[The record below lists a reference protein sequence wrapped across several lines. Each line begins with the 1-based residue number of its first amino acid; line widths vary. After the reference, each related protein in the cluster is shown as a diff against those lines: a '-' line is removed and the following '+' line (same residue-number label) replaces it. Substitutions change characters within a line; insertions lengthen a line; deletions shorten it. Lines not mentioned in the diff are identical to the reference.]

1 MKEIEL
7 GNGDKTFKYITV
19 VDYGIVTT
27 TNKLRKEK
35 RKNEMKL
42 EKLKASDE
50 RENLKKLADKK
61 KRNFFK
67 YKEDKTGKE
76 NSPMKRK
83 RDADKNHRQEDILE
97 IRNVRLKRI
106 EDNQSNQ
113 NSLKTTKTASTIS
126 SEKITQ
132 ISEKNLSEMHGP
144 GGNQQALQEK
154 KKIFKGG
161 KTGEILKFF
170 ENFSSKDRAN
180 VREKDHCLASQGG
193 ATTNEMIHNRNGA
206 SGLSHEMAGEYKTWI
221 GGDSEPRGA
230 WANGRRD
237 DKNM

>member
-1 MKEIEL
+1 M
-7 GNGDKTFKYITV
+7 
-19 VDYGIVTT
+19 DYGIVTT

-35 RKNEMKL
+35 RKNEKKL

-83 RDADKNHRQEDILE
+83 RDEDKNQRQEDIQE
-97 IRNVRLKRI
+97 IRNVRLKRK
-106 EDNQSNQ
+106 EDDQRDENI
-113 NSLKTTKTASTIS
+113 LKTTKTASNIS
-126 SEKITQ
+126 SEKITK
-132 ISEKNLSEMHGP
+132 INEKILSEMPGP
-144 GGNQQALQEK
+144 GGNQQALQERK
-154 KKIFKGG
+154 NIFKGG

-180 VREKDHCLASQGG
+180 VRGKDHCLASQGG
-193 ATTNEMIHNRNGA
+193 ATTNEMNHNRNGA
-206 SGLSHEMAGEYKTWI
+206 SGLSHEMAKVPKTRI
-221 GGDSEPRGA
+221 GGDSEPREA

-237 DKNM
+237 DKILEK